1 MFDSLCSEII
11 VRGELEML
19 RSIWG
24 ALKVNDIFLFL
35 FAKSECLVQPGY
47 RQLSVR
53 RSLRVIVTLAE
64 FKLLFVA
71 AQWVGSIYTKKA
83 LQGFPL
89 IDYCRCT
96 VTTENTWFLSVVYYE
111 FLICITE
118 LGTLWHVVMSCAKS
132 SRARISGTILVEM
145 SMTFGS
151 QHGVYKFPRS
161 DKSVP

>member
-71 AQWVGSIYTKKA
+71 AQ
-83 LQGFPL
+83 
-89 IDYCRCT
+89 
-96 VTTENTWFLSVVYYE
+96 
-111 FLICITE
+111 
-118 LGTLWHVVMSCAKS
+118 
-132 SRARISGTILVEM
+132 
-145 SMTFGS
+145 
-151 QHGVYKFPRS
+151 
-161 DKSVP
+161 